1 MVDLANG
8 LENWLD
14 SVEKSANLSATKK
27 AKVTGAG
34 AAVFAEVLKKN
45 TPVSG
50 EDYLSGRS
58 VGHTNAKHGKK
69 PRKTK
74 HLRDSITYRPGINHD
89 KLPTG
94 DTAVGFDSKYSALVG
109 RFVNNGVRNM
119 SAKQVKNMHFFDR
132 SQTEART
139 SILKAEAEG
148 MKHL

>member
-50 EDYLSGRS
+50 EDYLSGGS

-74 HLRDSITYRPGINHD
+74 HLRDSITFRPGINHD
-89 KLPTG
+89 RFPTG
-94 DTAVGFDSKYSALVG
+94 DTAVGYASKNTAFVG
-109 RFVNNGVRNM
+109 RFVNNVVRNM
-119 SAKQVKNMHFFDR
+119 SAIKVNIIYFVDR
-132 SQTEART
+132 SKTEART
-139 SILKAEAEG
+139 AILKAEAEG

>member
-34 AAVFAEVLKKN
+34 AAVFAKVLKNN

-50 EDYLSGRS
+50 ENYPKGRS
-58 VGHTNAKHGKK
+58 VGHAKG
-69 PRKTK
+69 RKTK
-74 HLRDSITYRPGINHD
+74 HLKDSITYKPGFNHD
-89 KLPTG
+89 KLLTG
-94 DTAVGFDSKYSALVG
+94 DTAVGFDSKYNALVG

-119 SAKQVKNMHFFDR
+119 SAKQVKNMHFFDQ
-132 SQTEART
+132 SQVEAREA
-139 SILKAEAEG
+139 ILKAEAEG